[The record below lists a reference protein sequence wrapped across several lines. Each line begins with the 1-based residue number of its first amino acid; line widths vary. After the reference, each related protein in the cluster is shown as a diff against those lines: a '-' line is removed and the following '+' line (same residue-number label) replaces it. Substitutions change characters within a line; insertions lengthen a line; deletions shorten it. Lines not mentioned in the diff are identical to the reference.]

1 MTIWSSE
8 IKELEKLH
16 DSIKG
21 KHPKL
26 DNELQRL
33 LKTDDENIVL
43 VYARR
48 CLELIITDLCER
60 ELKRDRGTEPLKGI
74 IDKLNREKKV
84 PHNII
89 VSMQNLNSLST
100 FGAHPKDFD
109 PRQVKPVLLDLTTAL
124 EWYLKYMEDQ
134 ETVKREQ
141 GAIQEKR
148 KERAGLIRSRSK
160 SRKRIIMVTS
170 VLLVASIVVVS
181 LIVFNVIGV
190 GKQVR
195 AGSIGSIIVLPFE
208 NYTGMDSLEY
218 FVSGMH
224 SSLIQDM
231 GKIGN
236 LHIPGTTTSKF
247 YKNVNKT
254 IAQITKETNVD
265 AALET
270 DVLCLGEDSIC
281 LNTRLIIPGREEE
294 QLWIADYKIP
304 RNQILNWYNR
314 VTKQIAEEVKVKL
327 TPRQEILLAGSK
339 TVNEEAYDNYL
350 KGIHYLDRLGE
361 EDLEKAIEYFNHAIE
376 LEPDWAQPYVG
387 LAGAYGRL
395 KQMGF
400 MSPGEATIQANKNLD
415 KAIELDPDFPGSHS
429 TKAGNSVWTE
439 WDWEKGER
447 EYKKALE
454 INPNDVMSRIFYA
467 HLLMILGRYDE
478 ALFNSQ
484 MAAELDP
491 MNPLVLAL
499 SAVVDL
505 NHGDVNLAL
514 EKCEKALT
522 IDSNHYFALSMYENA
537 CYLNGDYKNLI
548 TTLLKYRAQMND
560 TIKEAISKS
569 YQEKGFTAAIK
580 TYLGFLEDYARS
592 NYVTYCDLAFYYLWI
607 NNIEMGIENYKKAYE
622 MHDPNIPYIT
632 TPLFGFEKIKDDPR
646 IISIVKKMNLPL
658 PKSN

>member
-1 MTIWSSE
+1 MKKT
-8 IKELEKLH
+8 
-16 DSIKG
+16 
-21 KHPKL
+21 
-26 DNELQRL
+26 
-33 LKTDDENIVL
+33 LK
-43 VYARR
+43 
-48 CLELIITDLCER
+48 
-60 ELKRDRGTEPLKGI
+60 
-74 IDKLNREKKV
+74 
-84 PHNII
+84 
-89 VSMQNLNSLST
+89 
-100 FGAHPKDFD
+100 
-109 PRQVKPVLLDLTTAL
+109 
-124 EWYLKYMEDQ
+124 
-134 ETVKREQ
+134 
-141 GAIQEKR
+141 
-148 KERAGLIRSRSK
+148 
-160 SRKRIIMVTS
+160 
-170 VLLVASIVVVS
+170 
-181 LIVFNVIGV
+181 
-190 GKQVR
+190 
-195 AGSIGSIIVLPFE
+195 
-208 NYTGMDSLEY
+208 
-218 FVSGMH
+218 
-224 SSLIQDM
+224 
-231 GKIGN
+231 
-236 LHIPGTTTSKF
+236 
-247 YKNVNKT
+247 
-254 IAQITKETNVD
+254 
-265 AALET
+265 
-270 DVLCLGEDSIC
+270 
-281 LNTRLIIPGREEE
+281 
-294 QLWIADYKIP
+294 
-304 RNQILNWYNR
+304 
-314 VTKQIAEEVKVKL
+314 
-327 TPRQEILLAGSK
+327 
-339 TVNEEAYDNYL
+339 
-350 KGIHYLDRLGE
+350 
-361 EDLEKAIEYFNHAIE
+361 KAIEYFNHAIE